1 MYVKD
6 AEEVFGFLMVW
17 FQLHHLTLLLLV
29 WRNVPFVIV
38 MALYV
43 HQCALLWLIT
53 MLILHVYVLWSQILL
68 LQP

>member
-1 MYVKD
+1 MV
-6 AEEVFGFLMVW
+6 EVNGTGDGTKPRLWTMDWIIV
-17 FQLHHLTLLLLV
+17 LV

-43 HQCALLWLIT
+43 HQCALLRLIT
-53 MLILHVYVLWSQILL
+53 MLISHVYVQWSQILL